1 MVQLN
6 QRKPNNLPMRLPGL
20 QLLHFIQSHT
30 FSTSEIPLTSDV
42 PTSFI
47 CEVLFFLTRS
57 ASSLLFS
64 IYRSKNFQKSI
75 LFTVW
80 CFQLFLTHSIFF
92 SKIIYKVLEVINPLI
107 ETFRSEFSFC
117 KAITILLRLWREASD
132 TCSFSLL
139 LKSSCKRLNFASFS
153 LNSLCSSS
161 MLVEIY
167 EIIGKGCST
176 FLAGNRRN

>member
-1 MVQLN
+1 MYQLHLFVRYFSSSQDLPRACSSLSTEVKIFRN
-6 QRKPNNLPMRLPGL
+6 QFCLRY
-20 QLLHFIQSHT
+20 
-30 FSTSEIPLTSDV
+30 D
-42 PTSFI
+42 
-47 CEVLFFLTRS
+47 
-57 ASSLLFS
+57 ASSYS
-64 IYRSKNFQKSI
+64 
-75 LFTVW
+75 W
-80 CFQLFLTHSIFF
+80 HSIFF